1 MEVGERGYGGKE
13 VPIWVY
19 TGAQQLALGHCVPLG
34 LMQGQI
40 TEYGRLYPC
49 LYYLMHP
56 STPRKKMGQDCLTV
70 FSLLTAVNSL

>member
-1 MEVGERGYGGKE
+1 MVGKKCQSGYD
-13 VPIWVY
+13 
-19 TGAQQLALGHCVPLG
+19 TGAQQLALGHCVPLW

-40 TEYGRLYPC
+40 TEYGSLYPC